1 MKSNA
6 SLLYSVF
13 LVVGDFLALLAAF
26 VVAYILRVTYDP
38 RPLINQIHAVDYVVL
53 FVSVL
58 PMWILVHGMLGLYS
72 QQIYEKRF
80 AEFGRLLMGSFLG
93 ILVVIGYDFVSNRSL
108 FPARL
113 VPVYGL
119 FLSLLFLLMFRTM
132 ARIIRRQ
139 LFAYNIGI
147 TNLLIVGNTPLSL
160 ELIHDLIDTK
170 SSGYRVVGVVSKR
183 EAAHDAYPHLKLF
196 DSFGVA
202 MEKLGLSRIHSILQ
216 TELYVD
222 PDKNNEIL
230 TTAQENHI
238 AYRFVPGNTELF
250 VGNIQVDLFRSS
262 VPVISVHQTALLG
275 WGRVVKR
282 VFDLAVGG
290 TALIITSP
298 LMLLLAVGVKLTDPT
313 GPVFMRGKQQSRLT
327 RFNQVFKVYKF
338 RSHYAK
344 YDGKT
349 DEEVFRMVGRPELIE
364 EYRKNGDKLDSDFRV
379 TPFGKFLRITS
390 LDELPQL
397 INVVRGDISLVG
409 PRALVPQELAFYE
422 KRHAI
427 LSVKS
432 GLTGLAVVS
441 GRRNI
446 SFEER
451 RKLDLYYVQ
460 NWSFWLDLV
469 IITKT
474 FRALINGRGSK

>member
-13 LVVGDFLALLAAF
+13 LVVGDFLALLGAF

-38 RPLINQIHAVDYVVL
+38 RPLIEQIKAVDYLVV
-53 FVSVL
+53 FVSIL
-58 PMWILVHGMLGLYS
+58 PLWILVHAMIGLYS

-93 ILVVIGYDFVSNRSL
+93 ILVIIGYDFVSPQAI

-119 FLSLLFLLMFRTM
+119 VLAFIFLIMFRTL

-139 LFAYNIGI
+139 LFTFNIGI

-160 ELIHDLIDTK
+160 ELIQELHNSPT
-170 SSGYRVVGVVSKR
+170 SGYRLMGVVSKR
-183 EAAHDAYPHLKLF
+183 ETAHDNYPGLKVF
-196 DSFGVA
+196 NTFAEAVEA
-202 MEKLGLSRIHSILQ
+202 LGLQNIHSIMQ
-216 TELYVD
+216 TELYGN
-222 PDKNNEIL
+222 PEKNNEIL

-250 VGNIQVDLFRSS
+250 VGNIEVDLFRNS
-262 VPVISVHQTALLG
+262 VPVIAVHQTALLG
-275 WGRVVKR
+275 WGRILKRLFDVV
-282 VFDLAVGG
+282 VGCLM
-290 TALIITSP
+290 LIITSP
-298 LMLLLAVGVKLTDPT
+298 IMVFIAIGIKISDPK
-313 GPVFMRGKQQSRLT
+313 GPIFLRQDRLT
-327 RFNQVFKVYKF
+327 RYNHVFRVFKF

-344 YDGKT
+344 FSGKT
-349 DEEVFRMVGRPELIE
+349 DEEVFTMIGHPELIK
-364 EYRKNGDKLDSDFRV
+364 EYRKNGDQLDHDFRV
-379 TPFGKFLRITS
+379 TPFGKFLRRTS
-390 LDELPQL
+390 LDELAQL

-409 PRALVPQELAFYE
+409 PRALVPQELEQYA
-422 KRHAI
+422 KKHTI

-432 GLTGLAVVS
+432 GLTGLAQVS
-441 GRRNI
+441 GRRSI

-451 RKLDLYYVQ
+451 RTLDLFYVQ

-469 IITKT
+469 ILAKT
-474 FRALINGRGSK
+474 FRAVINARGAK